1 MLGERRLDGKA
12 WNSKSRGMQKLK
24 LNVQRA
30 DLERMLEVR
39 RLICSRSNTMTH
51 QQENS
56 SQMQTRGQ
64 G

>member
-30 DLERMLEVR
+30 DLERMLEGVWVLVR
-39 RLICSRSNTMTH
+39 KRA
-51 QQENS
+51 
-56 SQMQTRGQ
+56 
-64 G
+64 